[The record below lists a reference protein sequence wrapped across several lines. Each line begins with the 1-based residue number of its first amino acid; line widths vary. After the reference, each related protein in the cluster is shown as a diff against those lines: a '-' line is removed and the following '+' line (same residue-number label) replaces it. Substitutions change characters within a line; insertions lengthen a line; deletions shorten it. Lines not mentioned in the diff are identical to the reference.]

1 MSEALLLKTI
11 IVIVASAVAVGAF
24 TRLKLSPILGYL
36 VAGVLIGPHGFGIL
50 SDSIE
55 ARFLAELGVIFLM
68 FMAGLELGGP
78 AIQQLRHYIVVA
90 GALQVGITIAVVSF
104 AAVSFGVQL
113 ATAVIIAGAVAM
125 SSTALTL
132 KQLAEQGELATQYS
146 RVAVGIL
153 LFQDFAALPFLVA
166 VGVLGDQQPS
176 ILRIA
181 ASALTAGLGIA
192 IIAVYGR
199 PAARLLLGWVAR
211 ARSAELFLLSVLLL
225 ALGTAF
231 MSQMV
236 GLAAPVGAFLA
247 GLVVGESDFR
257 HQIADDVRP
266 FRDVLVGLFF
276 VTIGMTIDP
285 TAATAAPMTLLAVL
299 VAIIPG
305 KALLIF
311 LIGSVMRWP
320 APKRVAVILAH
331 GGELGLVV
339 LSQGLIAHVVNDQIG
354 QSALLGIAL
363 TMGLAPVLI
372 QYNSAIAAGFGADW
386 HLRHKQLSEL
396 DLLPLRGRYQKH
408 VVICGCGRIGRLLA
422 MTLKTAG
429 VPYVGIESDIRQ
441 FRRATRRG
449 YNVVFG
455 DPTRKGLLEAVNVSE
470 ARVVAITFDHLPAV
484 ERVLYFA
491 RQLNSAIFSVVSAND
506 DHRIKEII
514 GYGADLVLPENFAAG
529 LELATQVLLE
539 YGDNQNQI
547 SETIAKVR
555 RDLSA
560 KSGAEVPS

>member
-285 TAATAAPMTLLAVL
+285 TAATAAPMTLL
-299 VAIIPG
+299 
-305 KALLIF
+305 
-311 LIGSVMRWP
+311 
-320 APKRVAVILAH
+320 
-331 GGELGLVV
+331 
-339 LSQGLIAHVVNDQIG
+339 
-354 QSALLGIAL
+354 
-363 TMGLAPVLI
+363 
-372 QYNSAIAAGFGADW
+372 GF
-386 HLRHKQLSEL
+386 
-396 DLLPLRGRYQKH
+396 
-408 VVICGCGRIGRLLA
+408 
-422 MTLKTAG
+422 
-429 VPYVGIESDIRQ
+429 
-441 FRRATRRG
+441 
-449 YNVVFG
+449 
-455 DPTRKGLLEAVNVSE
+455 
-470 ARVVAITFDHLPAV
+470 
-484 ERVLYFA
+484 
-491 RQLNSAIFSVVSAND
+491 
-506 DHRIKEII
+506 
-514 GYGADLVLPENFAAG
+514 
-529 LELATQVLLE
+529 
-539 YGDNQNQI
+539 
-547 SETIAKVR
+547 
-555 RDLSA
+555 
-560 KSGAEVPS
+560 